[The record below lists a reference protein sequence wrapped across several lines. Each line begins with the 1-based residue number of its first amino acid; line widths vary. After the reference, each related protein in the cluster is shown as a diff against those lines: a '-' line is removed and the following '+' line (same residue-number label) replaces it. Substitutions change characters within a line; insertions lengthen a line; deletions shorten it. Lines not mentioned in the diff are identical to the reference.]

1 MFRPSPSVTAAF
13 SPTERHVSVFF
24 FRRQATSLVRYLKS
38 VFFVMT
44 FITVCWRGDGISGDI
59 KKAGQGQKWRRPAK
73 SKFACVKGRV
83 SVCVCVCLRVCL
95 RVKST

>member
-1 MFRPSPSVTAAF
+1 MAKAASVSRHVPSPSVTAAF

-44 FITVCWRGDGISGDI
+44 FITVCWRGGYLGISKRLGKD
-59 KKAGQGQKWRRPAK
+59 KNEETSNKL
-73 SKFACVKGRV
+73 SLHV
-83 SVCVCVCLRVCL
+83 
-95 RVKST
+95 